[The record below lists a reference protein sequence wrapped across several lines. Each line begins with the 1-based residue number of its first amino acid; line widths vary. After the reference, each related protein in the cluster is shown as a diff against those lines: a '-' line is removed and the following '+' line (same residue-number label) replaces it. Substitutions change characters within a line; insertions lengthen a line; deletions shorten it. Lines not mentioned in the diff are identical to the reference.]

1 LFNHGHAQSA
11 FGSIAHNAQ
20 AVDAG
25 SDDNKVEV
33 RACFLGVHEDSSV
46 CEK

>member
-1 LFNHGHAQSA
+1 LFHHGHAESA
-11 FGSIAHNAQ
+11 LGSIAHNAQ

-33 RACFLGVHEDSSV
+33 RASLLVVHEDSSAY
-46 CEK
+46 EK